1 MLHFILYILVFC
13 FSILC
18 FVCGF
23 QFSRQKWGAIIAGY
37 NNLSEKQ
44 KGLIDFSLIS
54 KSASK
59 CALAGG
65 IYLLFMDLFLYLIL
79 ENTRTSSAFLLV
91 LLAIPS
97 ILFLLFILKEV
108 RKTNVLYKSIKNN

>member
-1 MLHFILYILVFC
+1 MKCFISFSTFLFFC

-23 QFSRQKWGAIIAGY
+23 QFSRQKWEKIIAGY
-37 NNLSEKQ
+37 NDLSEKQ
-44 KGLIDFSLIS
+44 KGLIDFNLIS

-59 CALAGG
+59 CAFADGF
-65 IYLLFMDLFLYLIL
+65 YLLFMVLFLYLIL
-79 ENTRTSSAFLLV
+79 ENIRTSSVFLLV
-91 LLAIPS
+91 LLVIPS

-108 RKTNVLYKSIKNN
+108 RKTNKNN